1 MLELLTVLVQES
13 LFFLG
18 YITGKSEF
26 PKQLTRAEG
35 RR

>member
-1 MLELLTVLVQES
+1 MLELLSILMREG

-26 PKQLTRAEG
+26 PKQLPRKEE
-35 RR
+35 